1 MERSGKVIIFD
12 SEEDAKVWFASIE
25 EVINKS
31 KVESKKIEMESWM
44 KMMKEQNEE

>member
-25 EVINKS
+25 EVMKENKIAS
-31 KVESKKIEMESWM
+31 KRIEMESWI